1 MELSTTT
8 TTIDGDRIQE
18 YAKKLRQ
25 GNFLE
30 TLALNVA
37 MGIHAEITTALPDV
51 MRYSSSN

>member
-8 TTIDGDRIQE
+8 TIDRDRIQE

-30 TLALNVA
+30 ALALNVA
-37 MGIHAEITTALPDV
+37 MGIHAEITIAILNDFLDIE
-51 MRYSSSN
+51 RS